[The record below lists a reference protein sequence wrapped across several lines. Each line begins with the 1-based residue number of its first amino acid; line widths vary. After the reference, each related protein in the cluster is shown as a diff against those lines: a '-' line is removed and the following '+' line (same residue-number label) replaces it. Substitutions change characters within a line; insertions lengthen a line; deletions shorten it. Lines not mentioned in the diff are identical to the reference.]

1 MIRRVLFIAMLL
13 LSVQAFAGTGRIII
27 LNLDSANVGLN
38 DLTPAAPVGGNTGT
52 TLGQQRLNVYL
63 AAAEKWQNALD
74 TNVDIRVRASFAP
87 ITNPLCTE
95 TEGVLGQASP
105 FDWDKN
111 FENAPK
117 ANVWYPIALANKL
130 ANRDLKPT
138 GDDISVKFNS
148 NVDNATCLGATNWY
162 YGLDGNHGIH
172 QDLFVV
178 VLHELGHG
186 LGIAGKTGAPDFSE
200 GLPAIADTHTYDVS
214 TGLRW
219 DQMSLQQRQ
228 VSFLNTGNLVW
239 DGAEVRNATRTFL
252 QATTTL
258 SVTSP
263 APIAGAYDIGTAAFG
278 PAASS
283 SNVAGGITI
292 AADEMNVDGLSATDG
307 CTPFTN
313 ASSIAGRI
321 ALIDRGSCT
330 FVTKARNAQAAG
342 AIGVVIAD
350 NTRTTCAPP
359 GMGGTAPDV
368 TIPIVSITQNDGDTL
383 KTVLNAV
390 NGTVQA
396 SLRLDPTQ
404 LAGTKQGYVRLYAPC
419 TFEPGSSIR
428 HWDTTADPDLLM
440 EPAISSDLLHGLDLT
455 IHQLLD
461 IGWSLPP
468 RTGRRIL
475 KR

>member
-1 MIRRVLFIAMLL
+1 MLRRVPFLVMLL
-13 LSVQAFAGTGRIII
+13 LFSMQAFAGTGRIII

-38 DLTPAAPVGGNTGT
+38 DPTPAAPVGGNAGT

-63 AAAEKWQNALD
+63 AAAEKWQNVID

-87 ITNPLCTE
+87 ISGCTD

-105 FDWDKN
+105 IDWAFNFD
-111 FENAPK
+111 NAPK
-117 ANVWYPIALANKL
+117 PNVWYPIALANKF
-130 ANRDLKPT
+130 ANRDLLPT
-138 GDDISVKFNS
+138 ADDINVRFNS
-148 NVDNATCLGATNWY
+148 SVDNATCLGATNWY

-186 LGIAGKTGAPDFSE
+186 LGIAGAGGTPNFRDN
-200 GLPAIADTHTYDVS
+200 LPAIADTHTFDLT

-219 DQMSLQQRQ
+219 DQMTLEQRQ
-228 VSFLNTGNLVW
+228 VSQLNTGNLVW
-239 DGAEVRNATRTFL
+239 DGAAVRGAAGTFL
-252 QATTTL
+252 KATTAL
-258 SVTSP
+258 AVSSP
-263 APIAGAYDIGTAAFG
+263 SPIAGSYDIGTAAFG
-278 PAASS
+278 PVASS
-283 SNVAGGITI
+283 SNVAGRIAI
-292 AADEMNVDGLSATDG
+292 AADEMNADGPTSTDG

-330 FVTKARNAQAAG
+330 FVAKARNAQAAG

-359 GMGGTAPDV
+359 GMAGVAPDV
-368 TIPIVSITQNDGDTL
+368 TIPIVSITQGDGDTL

-396 SLRLDPTQ
+396 SLRLDPSQ

-428 HWDTTADPDLLM
+428 HWDTNADPDLLM
-440 EPAISSDLLHGLDLT
+440 EPSISSSLLHGLDLT
-455 IHQLLD
+455 LHQLLD
-461 IGWSLPP
+461 LGWSLPP
-468 RTGRRIL
+468 RTGRRVL

>member
-1 MIRRVLFIAMLL
+1 MIRRALLIAILLF
-13 LSVQAFAGTGRIII
+13 SVQAFAGTGRIVI
-27 LNLDSANVGLN
+27 LNNDAANTGLN
-38 DLTPAAPVGGNTGT
+38 DPTPAAPVGGNSGT

-63 AAAEKWQNALD
+63 AAAEKWQNVLD

-87 ITNPLCTE
+87 ITGCTD

-105 FDWDKN
+105 MDWSLN

-117 ANVWYPIALANKL
+117 ANVWYPIALANKF
-130 ANRDLKPT
+130 ANRDLAPT
-138 GDDISVKFNS
+138 IDDINVRFNS
-148 NVDNATCLGATNWY
+148 SVDNATCLGATNWY
-162 YGLDGNHGIH
+162 YGLDGNHGVHI
-172 QDLFVV
+172 DLFVV

-186 LGIAGKTGAPDFSE
+186 LGIAGAGVTPAFRDNM
-200 GLPAIADTHTYDVS
+200 PAIADTHTFDVS

-219 DQMSLQQRQ
+219 DQMSLEQRQ
-228 VSFLNTGNLVW
+228 VSELNTGNLVW
-239 DGAEVRNATRTFL
+239 DGENVRNATRTFL

-258 SVTSP
+258 SVSSP

-278 PAASS
+278 PEANSS
-283 SNVAGGITI
+283 PVAGRIAL
-292 AADEMNVDGLSATDG
+292 AADEMNTDGPSNTDG
-307 CTPFTN
+307 CTAFTN
-313 ASSIAGRI
+313 TSSIAGNI

-342 AIGVVIAD
+342 AIGVVIGD

-368 TIPIVSITQNDGDTL
+368 TIPIVSITQGAADTL
-383 KTVLNAV
+383 KTQLFAV
-390 NGTVQA
+390 NGSVQA
-396 SLRLDPTQ
+396 SLRTDPSQ

-428 HWDTTADPDLLM
+428 HWDITADPDLLM
-440 EPAISSDLLHGLDLT
+440 EPSISSDLLHGLDLT
-455 IHQLLD
+455 VQQLLD

-468 RTGRRIL
+468 RTGRRVL